1 MLVGQQFGPFI
12 IDKEL
17 GSGAMG
23 AVYRGRYTATG
34 QVVAIKIMAPGLGTT
49 NSRAADRFRLEAE
62 ILKQLK
68 HPNIVRLFG
77 VGKHQGTRYFAMEYI
92 QGESLDKSMARRGR
106 MSWEEV
112 ITLGRQL
119 CAALQHAHE
128 KGIIHRDLKP
138 SNLMVLADG
147 TLKLTDFGIAKDLD
161 GVQLTSANCTVGTA
175 AYMSPEQCKGERDL
189 TIKSDLYSM
198 GVLLYELIT
207 GRKPFNAENAMDMFL
222 QHVSGTFERPS
233 RQVLE
238 LPVWLDT
245 LICQLLEKKPEQRP
259 LNAAMVGSVL
269 DSIKE
274 KVEAQQSAG
283 VEAARRRMIDR
294 APGQPKADEKD
305 REAARFLLKGKVR
318 GRRKKKPWY
327 EQVWVHAAAL
337 LLLLSAVV
345 FTLVLVL
352 KPPSADELYQRAKRL
367 MDKND
372 EQAALAGPIPD
383 YLSRYGRLDDD
394 HTREVRGWSERAE
407 LREGEDLLRRY
418 RKQNLDKKAVAIHM
432 EYQNDDEKL
441 AFRAID
447 KEDDGDVEVAARRW
461 AELEKD
467 ANLPRWKLVARKHL
481 GDLKAQQD
489 LEKDFD
495 EDFSRI
501 VRDGKELP
509 PQKDESRQ
517 AAFTAMRYE
526 RFGDVR
532 RAEVRYK
539 ELRDKTGRD
548 PTLNLW
554 YLLAAR
560 KVREMNRKAERGKEV
575 GTLIEEKLTAA
586 AANQAAP
593 DRRQLQAWADCLD
606 VIALYGGEDESDDV
620 KKQVEQARGLLRDM
634 AQRQGRKP
642 PPEAKGPTAGRPS

>member
-1 MLVGQQFGPFI
+1 
-12 IDKEL
+12 
-17 GSGAMG
+17 
-23 AVYRGRYTATG
+23 
-34 QVVAIKIMAPGLGTT
+34 
-49 NSRAADRFRLEAE
+49 
-62 ILKQLK
+62 
-68 HPNIVRLFG
+68 
-77 VGKHQGTRYFAMEYI
+77 
-92 QGESLDKSMARRGR
+92 
-106 MSWEEV
+106 
-112 ITLGRQL
+112 
-119 CAALQHAHE
+119 
-128 KGIIHRDLKP
+128 
-138 SNLMVLADG
+138 MVLSDG

-161 GVQLTSANCTVGTA
+161 VTQLTSANCTVGTA

-189 TIKSDLYSM
+189 TIKSDLYSL

-283 VEAARRRMIDR
+283 VEAARRRMVDR
-294 APGQPKADEKD
+294 VLGQPKADEKD

-327 EQVWVHAAAL
+327 EQVWVQAAAL
-337 LLLLSAVV
+337 LLLLSGVV
-345 FTLVLVL
+345 FALVLAL
-352 KPPSADELYQRAKRL
+352 KPQGASAEELYRQSGQFMATKKVEDAQRAL
-367 MDKND
+367 D
-372 EQAALAGPIPD
+372 GPIAQ
-383 YLSRYGRLDDD
+383 YLNPKNYGKSEDSHRQQMEEWRDEA
-394 HTREVRGWSERAE
+394 EVRI
-407 LREGEDLLRRY
+407 GEDLLRRY
-418 RKQNLDKKAVAIHM
+418 RKQNLDKKAIAIHM
-432 EYQNDDEKL
+432 EYQNDDEKN
-441 AFRAID
+441 AYRAID
-447 KEDDGDVEVAARRW
+447 KEDDGDVEAAAKRW
-461 AELEKD
+461 AELELD

-481 GDLKAQQD
+481 EDLKAQKE
-489 LEKDFD
+489 LEKAFD
-495 EDFSRI
+495 DVFDRI
-501 VRDGKELP
+501 IRDGKEP
-509 PQKDESRQ
+509 PPEADETRQ
-517 AAFTAMRYE
+517 AAFTALRYE

-548 PTLNLW
+548 PALNLW

-575 GTLIEEKLTAA
+575 GTLVEEKLATA

-606 VIALYGGEDESDDV
+606 VIALYGGEDESDEI
-620 KKQVEQARGLLRDM
+620 KKQVEQSRGLLREM
-634 AQRQGRKP
+634 AQKQGRKP